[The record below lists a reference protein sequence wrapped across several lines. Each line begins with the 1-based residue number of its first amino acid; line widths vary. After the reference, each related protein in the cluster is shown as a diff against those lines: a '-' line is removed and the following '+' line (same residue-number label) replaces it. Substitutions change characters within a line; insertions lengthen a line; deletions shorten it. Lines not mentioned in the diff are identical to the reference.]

1 MCDHLPGVVAGVH
14 ARVVC
19 AYLPVGTEPG
29 SEAMVARSTWGA
41 AVVTGHVVLGMLILG
56 AAVVLTIVVGGLVDR
71 QAVGGRFGEPGTRRV
86 FA

>member
-1 MCDHLPGVVAGVH
+1 
-14 ARVVC
+14 
-19 AYLPVGTEPG
+19 
-29 SEAMVARSTWGA
+29 MVARSTWGA

-56 AAVVLTIVVGGLVDR
+56 AAVVLTIVLGGLVDR